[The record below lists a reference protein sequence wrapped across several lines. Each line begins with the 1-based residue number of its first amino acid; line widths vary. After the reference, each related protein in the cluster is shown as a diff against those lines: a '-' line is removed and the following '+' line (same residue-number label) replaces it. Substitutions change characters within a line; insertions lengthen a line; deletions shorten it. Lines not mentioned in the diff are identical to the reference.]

1 MARMVRALKYY
12 PDGKFDLP
20 PMPDVAEELLEH
32 YPQERIKAFPVNEE
46 DRIEIPERMS
56 LPTRFKH
63 LLRYD
68 AESVFWYL
76 LWCCVQ
82 AQPAGS
88 PQDNNI
94 FPTLWSALTYHG
106 PTGQDD
112 RDANF
117 IMKFPEGFLHPAY
130 CELEPL
136 LKSMSKHLQGDLS
149 FATDGRRKTD
159 EYLHEAFQ
167 RLILNFLSANAIERF
182 LDIPKHKKP
191 RGVDGNPM
199 DRYRSTTGKRT
210 REQFEGPPENSVSA
224 HDSWSKLSAHIC
236 LIDG

>member
-46 DRIEIPERMS
+46 DPIKIPRMTPV
-56 LPTRFKH
+56 PTPFKH

-82 AQPAGS
+82 AQPAGKLS
-88 PQDNNI
+88 KDQIPHEDWSILTGENDRRDGHFI
-94 FPTLWSALTYHG
+94 KAFP
-106 PTGQDD
+106 
-112 RDANF
+112 R
-117 IMKFPEGFLHPAY
+117 GFLHSTY
-130 CELEPL
+130 RELEPL
-136 LKSMSKHLQGDLS
+136 LENMSMHLQGDLS
-149 FATDGRRKTD
+149 YAKDERRKTD
-159 EYLHEAFQ
+159 EYLHEVFQ
-167 RLILNFLSANAIERF
+167 RLILNFLSANSMKDFMRTQ
-182 LDIPKHKKP
+182 KHKQP
-191 RGVDGNPM
+191 RGVYGNPM
-199 DRYRSTTGKRT
+199 DRPSKSTTMTSKRS
-210 REQFEGPPENSVSA
+210 RKEYEGVSVDSVSA

-236 LIDG
+236 LLIGC